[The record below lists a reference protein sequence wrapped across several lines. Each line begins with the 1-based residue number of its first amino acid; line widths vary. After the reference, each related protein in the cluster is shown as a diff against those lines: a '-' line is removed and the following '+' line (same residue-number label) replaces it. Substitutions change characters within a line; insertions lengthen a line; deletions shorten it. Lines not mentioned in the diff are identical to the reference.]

1 MKGTQNVGGAGK
13 RKQNICL
20 QIESLCLL
28 SLTRVYLI
36 IKGDWVWV
44 RCQWPLCSTPS
55 KVFDKS
61 HELASHVLAIR
72 LYCSQLEASF
82 YSHLLPLIRPLF
94 LVVYLVLVRF
104 LGPHL
109 YWANILTEFILVLF
123 VPIKA
128 AMDLLSIAILPQI
141 KCVYFYCPVNRA
153 QARAAFMGFVLG
165 GERKT

>member
-1 MKGTQNVGGAGK
+1 MKGTQKVGGGEK

-82 YSHLLPLIRPLF
+82 DSHLLPLIRPLF

-104 LGPHL
+104 SWPAPLLGKRINRIHSCSVCF
-109 YWANILTEFILVLF
+109 N
-123 VPIKA
+123 KA
-128 AMDLLSIAILPQI
+128 AMDLLSRAILLQL
-141 KCVYFYCPVNRA
+141 KSDYFYCSANRA